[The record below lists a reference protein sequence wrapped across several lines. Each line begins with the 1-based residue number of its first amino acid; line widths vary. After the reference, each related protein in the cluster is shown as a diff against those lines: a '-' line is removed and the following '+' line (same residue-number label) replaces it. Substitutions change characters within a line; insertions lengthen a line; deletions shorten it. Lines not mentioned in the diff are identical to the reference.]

1 MAKLKIWSL
10 TYLEARFPAPLMK
23 WVGDRPLSI
32 FFFVPSARW
41 GTWLVFRL
49 CAKPNCTN
57 SSSSNTPSLLAAE
70 DEHEFW
76 LAGKNSGVAVLG
88 SALITQHLYR
98 PPLFGPTT
106 PSPLAASQ
114 TPLHH
119 CYRHHQELHQ
129 HIFKSYQFKDFLIVS
144 RKRFQANNVLLI

>member
-49 CAKPNCTN
+49 CAKPNWTN
-57 SSSSNTPSLLAAE
+57 NSSSNTPSLLAEAAE

-76 LAGKNSGVAVLG
+76 LAGKNSGRCFRLG
-88 SALITQHLYR
+88 FNYPTFISPALIRANHPISSCSFSNSTTSLLS
-98 PPLFGPTT
+98 PPSRASPT
-106 PSPLAASQ
+106 
-114 TPLHH
+114 
-119 CYRHHQELHQ
+119 
-129 HIFKSYQFKDFLIVS
+129 HIQIISIQRFSNCFSKEVS
-144 RKRFQANNVLLI
+144 GE